1 MNRHALLIAISLAV
15 VLTSACSQAQKI
27 YWTDVGH
34 GKIRR
39 SNLNGSGIEELVTSG
54 LQAPGVI
61 AVDRA
66 TDKMYWT
73 DWAAATAR
81 IQRANFDGT
90 EIEDLVT
97 GLGGPYGIALDTKA
111 GKMYWTEFSAGA
123 IRRANLDGTSVE
135 NLVTTGQNHLNG
147 IALDFSAGKMYWCDG
162 GYYAYIRRA
171 NLDGTSIEDLVTAGL
186 SMPMEIELDLTT
198 RKMYWTDLGTDKI
211 QRADLDGE
219 NVEDLVTT
227 GFGTF
232 VGLGLDLAAGKM
244 YFSDF
249 GDAGSQLR
257 RANLDGTM
265 IVTIVA
271 AGIGACYG
279 LTLDVE
285 PPTAALTMPSA
296 ALRFDPVYP
305 NPFNPA
311 TVLSYRLGIDT
322 GVLLQI
328 FSLRGEHIAT
338 LVDAFNEAGD
348 YHVTWNGR
356 NDAGRPVP
364 SGTYLCRIEAGPHQ
378 ASRKMM
384 LTR

>member
-1 MNRHALLIAISLAV
+1 MNRHALLIATSLAV
-15 VLTSACSQAQKI
+15 VLTSTCIQAQQI

-39 SNLNGSGIEELVTSG
+39 SNLNGSGIEELVTGG

-61 AVDRA
+61 AVDRTA
-66 TDKMYWT
+66 DKMYWT

-135 NLVTTGQNHLNG
+135 NLVTTG
-147 IALDFSAGKMYWCDG
+147 
-162 GYYAYIRRA
+162 
-171 NLDGTSIEDLVTAGL
+171 L
-186 SMPMEIELDLTT
+186 SMPMEIELDLAA

-211 QRADLDGE
+211 QRADLNGE

-232 VGLGLDLAAGKM
+232 VGLGLDLATGKM
-244 YFSDF
+244 YFSDS
-249 GDAGSQLR
+249 GEAGSQLR

-265 IVTIVA
+265 IMTIVA
-271 AGIGACYG
+271 TGIGACYG

-285 PPTAALTMPSA
+285 PPTAVLTTPSA
-296 ALRFDPVYP
+296 ALRLDPVFP

-328 FSLRGEHIAT
+328 FSLHGEHIAT
-338 LVDAFNEAGD
+338 LVDAFKAAGD

-356 NDAGRPVP
+356 NDAGQPVP
-364 SGTYLCRIEAGPHQ
+364 SGMYLCRIEAGPYQ
-378 ASRKMM
+378 ATQKMT
-384 LTR
+384 LAR